1 MNDHISNISR
11 RNDVFE
17 NRRCEDISGKYQYYT
32 KLSIHMFVSQRSFI
46 QKKKHCV
53 INIIYRFI
61 EYVLFVEILEVILN
75 ERHTLGLH
83 AT

>member
-17 NRRCEDISGKYQYYT
+17 NRDVKIFQENINIIPS
-32 KLSIHMFVSQRSFI
+32 SIHMFVSQRTFI
-46 QKKKHCV
+46 QKKHCV
-53 INIIYRFI
+53 IHIIYRFI